1 MNVAGPYSSGEV
13 LGLCLVD
20 DTANQDSKARV
31 EGLVVA
37 VYVDPVC
44 ACLSAPTITITTKGA
59 PVETILVAVTDV
71 AGWYYPRT
79 VIHLNT
85 TGAVVANNYSQ
96 GIPIHDFVNVK
107 IEDAAVGDYANVWL
121 LLE

>member
-1 MNVAGPYSSGEV
+1 MNVAGPFSSSPV

-20 DTANQDSKARV
+20 DTANQDSRTPV
-31 EGLVVA
+31 DGRVVA
-37 VYVDPVC
+37 VYVEPVC
-44 ACLSAPTITITTKGA
+44 VCLSAPTITITTKGA
-59 PVETILVAVTDV
+59 PVQTILVAATDV

-96 GIPIHDFVNVK
+96 GVPIHDFVNVK